1 MKQGFTLI
9 EVIVS
14 LTIMAIVI
22 TVLYQAFSVSGRIW
36 SRQEVQGNIIA
47 REQALWN
54 LFTGDFRE
62 IRLYT
67 FNREK
72 GKGGFFEGGRK
83 TIFYVTTNG
92 FASSFRRPGGLFFC
106 CFYIRPD
113 AEGNYS
119 AYLYK
124 TPYPET
130 FLFKAF
136 DDFQQLPS
144 GQKVDYLPGDEVLEK
159 SVLIIDGLL
168 DASFSYGKEQFISLP
183 EHGKPGLIAA
193 DDYTL
198 PQTVWGGG
206 HLPDRLLFSYK
217 LGEKTRQ
224 LLIPLSAP
232 PKAKLTRPK

>member
-9 EVIVS
+9 EVVVS
-14 LTIMAIVI
+14 LTIMAMVI

-36 SRQEVQGNIIA
+36 SRQQVQGDIIA

-54 LFTGDFRE
+54 LLTGDFRE
-62 IRLYT
+62 ICPYT

-72 GKGGFFEGGRK
+72 GQGGFFEGGQK
-83 TIFYVTTNG
+83 TIFYVTTNK

-130 FLFKAF
+130 RLFKAF
-136 DDFQQLPS
+136 DDFQQLPTD
-144 GQKVDYLPGDEVLEK
+144 QKRDYVPGEEIREK
-159 SVLIIDGLL
+159 SVLIIDGLV

-183 EHGKPGLIAA
+183 EHGKEALIEA

-198 PQTVWGGG
+198 PITTWGGG
-206 HLPDRLLFSYK
+206 HHPDRLLFSYRQE
-217 LGEKTRQ
+217 EKARQ
-224 LLIPLSAP
+224 LLIPLYAP
-232 PKAKLTRPK
+232 PKGKPWRPK